1 MKQKLKIAVVIILSF
16 ALLNAIV
23 FGVYAGDYYRA
34 EEGAKDFL
42 KSTDEITVTNEG
54 KAIVFSP
61 KDPTYLFVF
70 YPGGKVE
77 YTAYAPLMYA
87 CAEKG
92 ALCIL
97 VRMPVNL
104 AVFDFKAASR
114 YADRYPELKNR
125 FIGGHSLG
133 GAMASGYLSSHT
145 DEYKG
150 LVLLGS
156 YSSFDL
162 SASSLSVLSVY
173 GSEDRIMDRERYQKN
188 LANMPSDFSEIVLE
202 GGCHA
207 NFGWYGIHKGDGV
220 PSLTKE
226 EQIEKTASIIAEFFQ
241 SKTV

>member
-1 MKQKLKIAVVIILSF
+1 
-16 ALLNAIV
+16 
-23 FGVYAGDYYRA
+23 
-34 EEGAKDFL
+34 
-42 KSTDEITVTNEG
+42 
-54 KAIVFSP
+54 
-61 KDPTYLFVF
+61 
-70 YPGGKVE
+70 
-77 YTAYAPLMYA
+77 
-87 CAEKG
+87 
-92 ALCIL
+92 
-97 VRMPVNL
+97 
-104 AVFDFKAASR
+104 
-114 YADRYPELKNR
+114 
-125 FIGGHSLG
+125 
-133 GAMASGYLSSHT
+133 MASGYLSSHT

>member
-1 MKQKLKIAVVIILSF
+1 MKQKLKIAFIVIISVVIPF
-16 ALLNAIV
+16 ACA
-23 FGVYAGDYYRA
+23 FGVYTGDYYRA
-34 EEGAKDFL
+34 EEGVEKYL
-42 KSTDEITVTNEG
+42 KSSDVVTVTNEG
-54 KAIVFSP
+54 KDIVFAP
-61 KDPTYLFVF
+61 KDPTALFVF

-92 ALCIL
+92 ILCVL

-104 AVFDFKAASR
+104 AVFDSRAASR

-133 GAMASGYLSSHT
+133 GAMAAGYLSSHT
-145 DEYKG
+145 EEFKG

-162 SASSLSVLSVY
+162 TSSSLAVLSVY
-173 GSEDRIMDRERYQKN
+173 GSEDKILNKKQYEGKRHN
-188 LANMPSDFSEIVLE
+188 LPSDFTEIILE

-207 NFGWYGIHKGDGV
+207 YFGWYGDHKGDGT
-220 PSLTKE
+220 PSLTKN
-226 EQIEKTASIIAEFFQ
+226 EQIEQTACLIEDFFQ
-241 SKTV
+241 SKTE